1 MVPSITGPLAFAAG
15 LLSFVSPCVLPLA
28 PVYLGYLSGSSLS
41 GDTAPSRRLV
51 FGHGVLFVG
60 GFTLILI
67 ILLLFGLNAAPTKA
81 EGDDGVIEG
90 ELINGTAG
98 GSSVS
103 DQTVMLRVYDEQQQ
117 INEQT
122 TETGADGA
130 FHFDGLATGPG
141 FYYRLIV
148 TYQGVSY
155 QSQVGQILQPD
166 EPLVLDITVYEATE
180 DDIAI
185 SVEQSHMLVAF
196 SPGAV
201 VIHEMMVFHNASDR
215 SYVGSEPASGGM
227 GGKAT
232 LHFPLPPGA
241 RDLKP
246 QEGLMACCVVDTD
259 DGFVYTM
266 PVLPGTQRVVFSYRI
281 PYQGSSLTLDRS
293 LVYSVA
299 ELNVLMP
306 KSEIA
311 MTSDDLNDV
320 GLVTGGD
327 GRDYRRLT
335 GSTLSDGV
343 EITVR
348 FENIPVSDS
357 PAPAPQPVVAL
368 PPFFSYGLLAGGAA
382 MLLTSAILL
391 WYRRASDNK
400 ELDSTFDL
408 DDDVPRGDLWLN

>member
-1 MVPSITGPLAFAAG
+1 MVPGVK
-15 LLSFVSPCVLPLA
+15 LSWI
-28 PVYLGYLSGSSLS
+28 
-41 GDTAPSRRLV
+41 
-51 FGHGVLFVG
+51 
-60 GFTLILI
+60 ILI
-67 ILLLFGLNAAPTKA
+67 VLLLFGLNAALTKA

-98 GSSVS
+98 GSSVA
-103 DQTVMLRVYDEQQQ
+103 DQTVMLRIYDEQQQ
-117 INEQT
+117 IDERT
-122 TETGADGA
+122 TETDADGA
-130 FHFDGLATGPG
+130 FRFDGLATGPG
-141 FYYRLIV
+141 FYHRLFV

-281 PYQGSSLTLDRS
+281 PYQGSSLKLDRS

-311 MTSDDLNDV
+311 MASNDLNDL
-320 GLVTGGD
+320 GLATGGD

-335 GSTLSDGV
+335 GSTLLAGV

-348 FENIPVSDS
+348 FENIPVPDS
-357 PAPAPQPVVAL
+357 PAPAPQLASARPS
-368 PPFFSYGLLAGGAA
+368 FFGYGLLTGGAV
-382 MLLTSAILL
+382 LLSTSALLL
-391 WYRRASDNK
+391 WRRHAGES
-400 ELDSTFDL
+400 ETMESILDPDS
-408 DDDVPRGDLWLN
+408 